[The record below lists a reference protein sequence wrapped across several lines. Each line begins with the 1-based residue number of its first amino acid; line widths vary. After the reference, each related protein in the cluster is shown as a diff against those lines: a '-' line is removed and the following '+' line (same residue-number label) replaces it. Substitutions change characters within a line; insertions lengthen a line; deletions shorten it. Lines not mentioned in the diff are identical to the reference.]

1 MKFNVNI
8 KKILITLCLIVS
20 AVNISF
26 AAELS
31 TEAKLQYNKG
41 VDMYRVGRY
50 DEAIEAFK
58 KAVDIDPNYIDAY
71 YNLGS
76 ILEFIKQDDAALA
89 VFRQIILRKPTDYEA
104 VYKAA
109 ALSVKVGQP
118 DQAKSYLSLIPPTS
132 VVNSKAQQLAAS
144 LKTDMQTIKH
154 EQQMKAQ
161 QSDKISQSN
170 GVYENLGS
178 PTGMVTDKSGN
189 LYVAGF
195 SDNAIVK
202 ISPNGERRLFVKDSR
217 LNGPIGMECDLAGNL
232 YVANYNANNVLKIST
247 TGAISVL
254 IANVQKP
261 YCLHIDGNLLFI
273 SAQGSNSVV
282 RYKLQN

>member
-1 MKFNVNI
+1 MKLS
-8 KKILITLCLIVS
+8 KKILLLLIVAVS

-26 AAELS
+26 AAEIS

-50 DEAIEAFK
+50 EEAIDAFR
-58 KAVDIDPNYIDAY
+58 KATEISPDYIDAY

-76 ILEFIKQDDAALA
+76 ILEFIKQDDAALS
-89 VFRQIILRKPTDYEA
+89 VFKQIILRKPTDYEA

-109 ALSVKVGQP
+109 ALSVKLGQP
-118 DQAKSYLSLIPPTS
+118 DQAKSYLSLIPQTS
-132 VVNSKAQQLAAS
+132 IVNSKAQELAAS
-144 LKTDMQTIKH
+144 LKTDMQTIRQ
-154 EQQMKAQ
+154 EQKEIAQ
-161 QSDKISQSN
+161 QSEKISQTN
-170 GVYENLGS
+170 GVYNNLGS
-178 PTGMVTDKSGN
+178 PTGMITDKNGN

-202 ISPNGERRLFVKDSR
+202 ISPNGDRRLFVKDSR
-217 LNGPIGMECDLAGNL
+217 LNGPIGLEIDSAGNI
-232 YVANYNANNVLKIST
+232 YVANYNANNVLKVSST
-247 TGAISVL
+247 GVVSVL
-254 IANVQKP
+254 IGNIPKP

-282 RYKLQN
+282 RYKL

>member
-1 MKFNVNI
+1 MKLS
-8 KKILITLCLIVS
+8 KKILLLLVVAVS

-26 AAELS
+26 AAEIS

-50 DEAIEAFK
+50 EEAIDAFR
-58 KAVDIDPNYIDAY
+58 KATEISPDYIDAY

-76 ILEFIKQDDAALA
+76 ILEFIKQDDAALS
-89 VFRQIILRKPTDYEA
+89 VFKQIILRKPTDYEA

-109 ALSVKVGQP
+109 ALSVKLGQP
-118 DQAKSYLSLIPPTS
+118 DQAKSYLSLIPQTS
-132 VVNSKAQQLAAS
+132 IVNSKAQELAAS
-144 LKTDMQTIKH
+144 LKTDMQTIRQ
-154 EQQMKAQ
+154 EQKEIAQ
-161 QSDKISQSN
+161 QSEKISQTN
-170 GVYENLGS
+170 GVYNNLGS
-178 PTGMVTDKSGN
+178 PTGMITDKNGN

-202 ISPNGERRLFVKDSR
+202 ISPNGDRRLFVKDSR
-217 LNGPIGMECDLAGNL
+217 LNGPIGLEIDSAGNI
-232 YVANYNANNVLKIST
+232 YVANYNANNVLKISS
-247 TGAISVL
+247 TGVVSVL
-254 IANVQKP
+254 IGNIPKP

-282 RYKLQN
+282 RYKL

>member
-1 MKFNVNI
+1 MKLS
-8 KKILITLCLIVS
+8 KKILTSLIIVIS

-26 AAELS
+26 AAEIS

-41 VDMYRVGRY
+41 VDMYRVGKY
-50 DEAIEAFK
+50 EEAIEAFK
-58 KAVDIDPNYIDAY
+58 AATELEPDYIDAY

-89 VFRQIILRKPTDYEA
+89 VFKQIILRKPTDYEA

-109 ALSVKVGQP
+109 ALSVKLGQQE
-118 DQAKSYLSLIPPTS
+118 QAKSYLSLIPQNS
-132 VVNSKAQQLAAS
+132 IVNSKAQELAAS
-144 LKTDMQTIKH
+144 MNTDMQTIKH
-154 EQQMKAQ
+154 EQKEIAEESQ
-161 QSDKISQSN
+161 KISQSN

-178 PTGMVTDKSGN
+178 PTGMITDKNGN

-202 ISPNGERRLFVKDSR
+202 ISPDGNRRLFVKDSR
-217 LNGPIGMECDLAGNL
+217 LNGPIGLEIDSAGNI
-232 YVANYNANNVLKIST
+232 YVANYNANNVLKISS

-254 IANVQKP
+254 IANIPKP
-261 YCLHIDGNLLFI
+261 YGLHITDGLLFI
-273 SAQGSNSVV
+273 SAQGSNSVI
-282 RYKLQN
+282 RYKL

>member
-1 MKFNVNI
+1 MKLS
-8 KKILITLCLIVS
+8 KKILLSLIIFIS

-26 AAELS
+26 AAEIS

-50 DEAIEAFK
+50 EEAIDAFE
-58 KAVDIDPNYIDAY
+58 KAVELDPDYIDAY

-89 VFRQIILRKPTDYEA
+89 VFKQIILRKPTDYES

-109 ALSVKVGQP
+109 ALSVKLGQQE
-118 DQAKSYLSLIPPTS
+118 QAKSYLSLIPQTS
-132 VVNSKAQQLAAS
+132 IVNSKAQELAAS
-144 LKTDMQTIKH
+144 MNTDMQTIKI
-154 EQQMKAQ
+154 EQKEAAE
-161 QSDKISQSN
+161 QSQKISQSN

-178 PTGMVTDKSGN
+178 PTGMITDKNGN

-202 ISPNGERRLFVKDSR
+202 ISPDGNRRLFVKDSR
-217 LNGPIGMECDLAGNL
+217 LNGPIGLEIDSAGNI
-232 YVANYNANNVLKIST
+232 YVANYNANNVLKISS

-254 IANVQKP
+254 IANIPKP
-261 YCLHIDGNLLFI
+261 YALHIADGLLFI
-273 SAQGSNSVV
+273 SAQGSNSVI
-282 RYKLQN
+282 RYKL

>member
-1 MKFNVNI
+1 MKLS
-8 KKILITLCLIVS
+8 KKILLLLIVAVS

-26 AAELS
+26 AAEIS

-50 DEAIEAFK
+50 EEAIDAFR
-58 KAVDIDPNYIDAY
+58 KATEISPDYIDAY

-76 ILEFIKQDDAALA
+76 ILEFIKQDDAALS
-89 VFRQIILRKPTDYEA
+89 VFKQIILRKPTDYEA

-109 ALSVKVGQP
+109 ALSVKLGQP
-118 DQAKSYLSLIPPTS
+118 DQAKSYLSLIPQTS
-132 VVNSKAQQLAAS
+132 IVNSKAQELAAS
-144 LKTDMQTIKH
+144 LKTDMQTIRQ
-154 EQQMKAQ
+154 EQKEIAQ
-161 QSDKISQSN
+161 QSEKISQTN
-170 GVYENLGS
+170 GVYNNLGS
-178 PTGMVTDKSGN
+178 PTGMITDKNGN

-202 ISPNGERRLFVKDSR
+202 ISPNGDRRLFVKDSR
-217 LNGPIGMECDLAGNL
+217 LNGPIGLEIDSAGNI
-232 YVANYNANNVLKIST
+232 YVANYNANNVLKISS
-247 TGAISVL
+247 TGVVSVL
-254 IANVQKP
+254 IGNIPKP

-282 RYKLQN
+282 RYKL

>member
-1 MKFNVNI
+1 MKLS
-8 KKILITLCLIVS
+8 KKILLSLIIFIS

-26 AAELS
+26 AAEIS

-50 DEAIEAFK
+50 EEAIDAFE
-58 KAVDIDPNYIDAY
+58 KAVELDPDYIDAY

-89 VFRQIILRKPTDYEA
+89 VFKQIILRKPTDYES

-109 ALSVKVGQP
+109 ALSVKLGQQE
-118 DQAKSYLSLIPPTS
+118 QAKSYLSLIPQTS
-132 VVNSKAQQLAAS
+132 IVNSKAQELAAS
-144 LKTDMQTIKH
+144 MNTDMQTIKI
-154 EQQMKAQ
+154 EQKEAAE
-161 QSDKISQSN
+161 QSQKISQSN

-178 PTGMVTDKSGN
+178 PTGMITDKNGN

-202 ISPNGERRLFVKDSR
+202 ISPDGNRRLFVKDSR
-217 LNGPIGMECDLAGNL
+217 LNGPIGLEIDSAGNI
-232 YVANYNANNVLKIST
+232 YVANYNANNVLKISS

-254 IANVQKP
+254 IANIPKP
-261 YCLHIDGNLLFI
+261 YALHIADGLLFI
-273 SAQGSNSVV
+273 SAQGSNSII
-282 RYKLQN
+282 RYKL

>member
-1 MKFNVNI
+1 MKLS
-8 KKILITLCLIVS
+8 KKILLILIVVIS

-26 AAELS
+26 AAEVS

-50 DEAIEAFK
+50 EEAIEAFR
-58 KAVDIDPNYIDAY
+58 KATELSPDYIDAY

-76 ILEFIKQDDAALA
+76 ILEFIKQDDAALS
-89 VFRQIILRKPTDYEA
+89 VFKQIILRKPTDYEA

-109 ALSVKVGQP
+109 ALSVKLGQP
-118 DQAKSYLSLIPPTS
+118 DQAKSYLSLIPQTS
-132 VVNSKAQQLAAS
+132 IVNSKAQELAS
-144 LKTDMQTIKH
+144 TLKTDMQTIRQ
-154 EQQMKAQ
+154 EQKELNQ
-161 QSDKISQSN
+161 QSEKISQTN
-170 GVYENLGS
+170 GVYDNLGS
-178 PTGMVTDKSGN
+178 PTGMITDKNGN

-202 ISPNGERRLFVKDSR
+202 ISPNGDRRLFVKDSR
-217 LNGPIGMECDLAGNL
+217 LNGPIGLEIDSAGNI
-232 YVANYNANNVLKIST
+232 YVANYNANNVLKISS
-247 TGAISVL
+247 TGVVSVL
-254 IANVQKP
+254 IGNIPKP

-282 RYKLQN
+282 RYKL

>member
-1 MKFNVNI
+1 MKLS
-8 KKILITLCLIVS
+8 KKILLSLIIFIS

-26 AAELS
+26 AAEIS

-50 DEAIEAFK
+50 EEAIDAFE
-58 KAVDIDPNYIDAY
+58 KAVELDPDYIDAY

-89 VFRQIILRKPTDYEA
+89 VFKQIILRKPTDYES

-109 ALSVKVGQP
+109 ALSVKLGQHE
-118 DQAKSYLSLIPPTS
+118 QAKSYLSLIPQTS
-132 VVNSKAQQLAAS
+132 IVNSKAQELAAS
-144 LKTDMQTIKH
+144 MNTDMQTIKI
-154 EQQMKAQ
+154 EQKEAAE
-161 QSDKISQSN
+161 QSQKISQSN

-178 PTGMVTDKSGN
+178 PTGMITDKNGN

-202 ISPNGERRLFVKDSR
+202 ISPDGNRRLFVKDSR
-217 LNGPIGMECDLAGNL
+217 LNGPIGLEIDSAGNI
-232 YVANYNANNVLKIST
+232 YVANYNANNVLKISS

-254 IANVQKP
+254 IANISKP
-261 YCLHIDGNLLFI
+261 YALHIADGLLFI
-273 SAQGSNSVV
+273 SAQGSNSVI
-282 RYKLQN
+282 RYKL

>member
-1 MKFNVNI
+1 MKLS
-8 KKILITLCLIVS
+8 KKIIVYLIVVIS

-26 AAELS
+26 AAEIS

-50 DEAIEAFK
+50 EEAIDAFE
-58 KAVDIDPNYIDAY
+58 KAVELDPDYIDAY

-89 VFRQIILRKPTDYEA
+89 VFKQIILRKPTDYES

-109 ALSVKVGQP
+109 ALSVKLGQQE
-118 DQAKSYLSLIPPTS
+118 QAKSYLSLIPQTS
-132 VVNSKAQQLAAS
+132 IVNSKAQELAAS
-144 LKTDMQTIKH
+144 MNTDMQTIKI
-154 EQQMKAQ
+154 EQKEAAE
-161 QSDKISQSN
+161 QSQKISQSN

-178 PTGMVTDKSGN
+178 PTGMITDKNGN

-202 ISPNGERRLFVKDSR
+202 ISPDGNRRLFVKDSR
-217 LNGPIGMECDLAGNL
+217 LNGPIGLEIDSAGNI
-232 YVANYNANNVLKIST
+232 YVANYNANNVLKISS

-254 IANVQKP
+254 IANIPKP
-261 YCLHIDGNLLFI
+261 YALHIADGLLFI
-273 SAQGSNSVV
+273 SAQGSNSVI
-282 RYKLQN
+282 RYKL